1 MTQDEP
7 QRNNKAIMC
16 EDFPPDSG
24 GKGRMSVSGRGRGT
38 RPQGYGEARRVGSPQ
53 LGKDNGEGGAGVRRE
68 PRAGP
73 TGNRGR
79 PSQATPGRAPRSGER
94 GAGDGVATRSR
105 RAGGALRRQ
114 LTPCL

>member
-1 MTQDEP
+1 
-7 QRNNKAIMC
+7 
-16 EDFPPDSG
+16 
-24 GKGRMSVSGRGRGT
+24 MSVSGRGRGT

-53 LGKDNGEGGAGVRRE
+53 LGKENGEGGAGVRRE

-94 GAGDGVATRSR
+94 GAGDGVATRCR
-105 RAGGALRRQ
+105 RAGGASRRQ